1 MPFITGRYTATW
13 NALAVGQT
21 REGYRISH
29 QFMKRLIQ
37 GDKWGETA
45 QDAIIRGMEVTV
57 EMTLIE
63 FDAAAVQTLINPYTT
78 GYAFAGIGKLDVGA
92 GGSTAF
98 VKPLVLTAMET
109 NPGPLPA
116 TITLHQ
122 TILHENFPVTLLQ
135 GPDLREVPIRL
146 RAYPNAS
153 GTSSASFVS
162 GT

>member
-1 MPFITGRYTATW
+1 MAFVTGRYTATW

-45 QDAIIRGMEVTV
+45 QDAIVMGMEVTV

-78 GYAFAGIGKLDVGA
+78 GYAFSGIGKLDVG
-92 GGSTAF
+92 GSF
-98 VKPLVLTAMET
+98 VKSLVLTAMET

-116 TITLHQ
+116 TITLYQ

-146 RAYPNAS
+146 RAYPNIA
-153 GTSSASFVS
+153 GTSSASFVAA
-162 GT
+162 T